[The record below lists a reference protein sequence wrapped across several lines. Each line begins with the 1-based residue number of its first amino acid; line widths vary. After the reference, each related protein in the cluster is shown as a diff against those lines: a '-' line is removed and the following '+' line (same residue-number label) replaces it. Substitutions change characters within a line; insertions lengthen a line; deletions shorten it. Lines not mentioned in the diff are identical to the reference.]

1 MSNFLQ
7 NEASCNIMR
16 YLISSLTSEPFIA
29 TFIVPIVS
37 TTVPTIISVL
47 PECLNREFLAYTLQ
61 PQNHS

>member
-1 MSNFLQ
+1 
-7 NEASCNIMR
+7 MR
-16 YLISSLTSEPFIA
+16 YLIPSLTSEPFIA

-37 TTVPTIISVL
+37 TTAPTIISVL